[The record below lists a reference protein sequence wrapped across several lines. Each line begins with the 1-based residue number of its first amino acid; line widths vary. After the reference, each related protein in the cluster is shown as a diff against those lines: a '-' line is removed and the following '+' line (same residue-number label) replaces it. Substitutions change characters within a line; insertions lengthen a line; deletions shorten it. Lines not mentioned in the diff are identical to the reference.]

1 MKKLSLMTYMI
12 KNHYKIIILYLL
24 FIYLIVLPLSYHQ
37 DDIQIFN
44 NMQQLLLIPSMIL
57 LSYLYDNYVEKDYK
71 ELIYSLDRSFKY
83 INVMMIYMFIQL
95 LLLPFYM
102 IYHILPYILIFSLQ
116 LLTLYSIYY
125 LFSHFFHMSFM
136 VLGLLILYILL
147 YSFVLRE
154 LYIGNILLISIEYH
168 MIDIYYYISLII
180 TMVLSLI
187 IGIILEKKYIM
198 MYNSI

>member
-1 MKKLSLMTYMI
+1 MKKLSLMIYMI
-12 KNHYKIIILYLL
+12 KNNYKIIILYLL
-24 FIYLIVLPLSYHQ
+24 LIYSIVLPLSYHQ

-44 NMQQLLLIPSMIL
+44 NMQQLILIPSIIL

-83 INVMMIYMFIQL
+83 INIIMIYLFIQL
-95 LLLPFYM
+95 LLVPFYM
-102 IYHILPYILIFSLQ
+102 IYRILPYIIIFSLQ

-136 VLGLLILYILL
+136 VLGILILYILL

-154 LYIGNILLISIEYH
+154 VSICNVLLISIDYH
-168 MIDIYYYISLII
+168 MIDISYYIGLIV
-180 TMVLSLI
+180 TMILSLM
-187 IGIILEKKYIM
+187 IGIILEKMNYDV
-198 MYNSI
+198 

>member
-1 MKKLSLMTYMI
+1 MI
-12 KNHYKIIILYLL
+12 KNNYKIIILYLL
-24 FIYLIVLPLSYHQ
+24 LIYSIVLPLSYHQ

-44 NMQQLLLIPSMIL
+44 NMQQLILIPSIIL

-83 INVMMIYMFIQL
+83 INIIMIYLFIQL
-95 LLLPFYM
+95 LLVPFYM
-102 IYHILPYILIFSLQ
+102 IYRILPYIIIFSLQ

-136 VLGLLILYILL
+136 VLGILILYILL

-154 LYIGNILLISIEYH
+154 VSICNVLLISIDYH
-168 MIDIYYYISLII
+168 MIDISYYIGLIV
-180 TMVLSLI
+180 TMILSLM
-187 IGIILEKKYIM
+187 IGIILEKMNYDV
-198 MYNSI
+198 